1 MQGWSGK
8 IIYVN
13 LSEAE
18 VRVKPLDQEFAEAF
32 LGGRG
37 FSSKILFDLFDPSVK
52 DPFSPENLVCV
63 CTGLLCGT
71 LAPTSGR
78 FTMGVARS
86 PLTGL
91 FCDGNAGGA
100 FGPELR
106 FAGYD
111 AIVISGVSLKPLYLY
126 IEDSHVELM
135 DASHLWGKEV
145 WETTDMLRRDYGDQE
160 LKVLT
165 IGPAG
170 ENLDAVCSVMCDY
183 TRAVAGG
190 GVGAVLGSKKL
201 KAIAVRGSGVIE
213 LADPEKFEQVAVELH
228 QAIRSMPFY
237 ESLSKYGTPI
247 LVSIFKKLGALPSY
261 NWQTGV
267 FRDAEKIDETVLVNE
282 YSVKARACYGCPIHC
297 SHFYLV
303 REGEFAGTTGEG
315 PEYEAIGGF
324 GSRCGVSSMPALLH
338 INNLCNRL
346 GIDVIQASSSIA
358 LAMHLWQDKI
368 LNLEDTGGLELQW
381 GDHHAII
388 KLLNQMATRQEFGRV
403 LADGALKAARS
414 IARIKGLPEEKLEYY
429 VMHTKGYPHSNV
441 ELRGSKGI
449 ALAYGVSSRGG
460 DHLRGHATQ
469 ERYASLGLYKKPE
482 DWARVGVPLEVAQAW
497 YERGALDPRSP
508 DGKALLVIY
517 NENLFAAADALGI
530 CKFATSWQNLPFGPD
545 YMAKLVTAATRVEY
559 GWRRI
564 LECGE
569 RIYNVER
576 VMQARYGCRRRHD
589 YVAPRFFKEP
599 LPQGPRKGE
608 VLSREEYDR
617 MLSEY
622 YDVRGWT
629 GEGLPTR
636 RKLEELDLKDVAEDL
651 ARRGILPAEGCL

>member
-1 MQGWSGK
+1 LQGWSGK

-13 LSEAE
+13 LSKAE
-18 VRVKPLDQEFAEAF
+18 VKVKSLDPEFAQAF

-37 FSSKILFDLFDPSVK
+37 FCSKILFDLFNPSIE
-52 DPFSPENLVCV
+52 DPFSPENLVCISA
-63 CTGLLCGT
+63 GLLNGT

-78 FTMGVARS
+78 FTIGVARS

-100 FGPELR
+100 FAPELR

-111 AIVISGVSLKPLYLY
+111 ALVISGASPKPLYLY
-126 IEDSHVELM
+126 IEDSHLELV
-135 DASHLWGKEV
+135 DASHLWGREV
-145 WETTDMLRRDYGDQE
+145 WEATDMLRKDYGDPE

-170 ENLDAVCSVMCDY
+170 ENRDAVCSVMCDY

-201 KAIAVRGSGVIE
+201 KAVAVRGSGAIE

-237 ESLSKYGTPI
+237 ETLSKYGTPI
-247 LVSIFKKLGALPSY
+247 LVSIFKKLGGLPSY

-267 FRDAEKIDETVLVNE
+267 FREAEKIDETVLVNE
-282 YSVKARACYGCPIHC
+282 YSVKSRACYGCPIHC

-315 PEYEAIGGF
+315 PEYEALGGF
-324 GSRCGVSSMPALLH
+324 GSRCGVSSMPVLLY

-368 LNLEDTGGLELQW
+368 LNLEDTEGMELQW

-388 KLLNQMATRQEFGRV
+388 KLLSQMASRKGFGGI

-429 VMHTKGYPHSNV
+429 VVHTKGYAHSNV

-449 ALAYGVSSRGG
+449 ALAYGVASRGG

-482 DWARVGVPLEVAQAW
+482 DWVKVGVPLEIAQSW
-497 YERGALDPRSP
+497 YEKQALDPRSP
-508 DGKALLVIY
+508 NGKALLVIY
-517 NENLFAAADALGI
+517 NENLFAAADALGV
-530 CKFATSWQNLPFGPD
+530 CKFATSWQNLPFGPE
-545 YMAKLVTAATRVEY
+545 YMAKLTTAATGVEY
-559 GWRRI
+559 DWKRI

-576 VMQARYGCRRRHD
+576 AIQARYDCRRRHD
-589 YVAPRFFKEP
+589 YVAPRLFKEP
-599 LPQGPRKGE
+599 LPEGPRKGE
-608 VLSREEYDR
+608 VLSRDEYDR
-617 MLSEY
+617 MLDEY
-622 YDVRGWT
+622 YEARGWT
-629 GEGLPTR
+629 VEGLPTWR
-636 RKLEELDLKDVAEDL
+636 RLNALNLRDVAEDL
-651 ARRGILPAEGCL
+651 ARRGLIKAEG